1 VAEVSWADLA
11 GQAEDA
17 LTPIPSGEYDAVVT
31 KAEIKFASTGKK
43 MFSISAKITSGP
55 HINRI
60 FWNNFTVSPDN
71 PNAMLVFFRQMG
83 VFGLPIE
90 FFKSLPAD
98 GSGDGAIPQALMG
111 KPFRARLSIRS
122 WQGTDSNQLDAV
134 LPPNAGVVAAPQP
147 AVGPQPVVAQPQAQ
161 PVTPQAVPVPGV
173 PQDAAPPQPVQPAA
187 AAPTVEELQAQLAAL
202 QAQAAASQP
211 APATPEPAPVA
222 TTDWAAQAQQVP
234 AQAEPQPTASQDLN
248 STNPARPF

>member
-1 VAEVSWADLA
+1 MAEVSWADLA

-43 MFSISAKITSGP
+43 MFSISAKVTTGP
-55 HINRI
+55 HVNRM
-60 FWNNFTVSPDN
+60 FWNNFTVTPDN
-71 PNAMLVFFRQMG
+71 PNAMLVFFRQMS

-98 GSGDGAIPQALMG
+98 GSGDHAIPQALMG

-122 WQGTDSNQLDAV
+122 WQGVDSNQLDAV
-134 LPPNAGVVAAPQP
+134 MPPTAGVVAAPQP

-161 PVTPQAVPVPGV
+161 PVTVPQAVPVPGV
-173 PQDAAPPQPVQPAA
+173 PQDAAPPQPVQAG
-187 AAPTVEELQAQLAAL
+187 PTVEELQAQLAAL
-202 QAQAAASQP
+202 QAAAPQP
-211 APATPEPAPVA
+211 APVVTPAPEPVA
-222 TTDWAAQAQQVP
+222 TTDWAAQAQTVSP
-234 AQAEPQPTASQDLN
+234 TAEPQPTADQNLN
-248 STNPARPF
+248 STTPARPF